1 MIIFLLVPIFT
12 IRSNKDSTM
21 ENIRTASIDA
31 IQKMQIDEL
40 LKQAD
45 QYIRSGRYVAAD
57 ELLQKIFSINPQN
70 TTAHAYQDRIQ
81 FLVKQLSQR
90 VGLDNEMYKEIKR
103 YRDLLSKR
111 KLTQISN
118 LLSSAQQ
125 FINDGNFKK
134 ASEHINKALG
144 LDPENTYANALKQRL
159 VDIQYKPGISVEQTE
174 REFKLC
180 SLIRESWKEGK
191 PSDEKMNIVRKM
203 QNEFN
208 ISEGKRLELERE
220 AKNILYK
227 EALKEIWLTG
237 GLSAFTPELID
248 SLRKKFEVSRVDRSA
263 IEAELLRELRKNK
276 IRGTILVIEEDD
288 KTLLEISS
296 HLRMHFFAVIAAGNL
311 EEVNSS
317 LKIAIPDF
325 ILSEI
330 NFQSGTLGFELYEF
344 VRSTPKTMHVP
355 FLFMSDK
362 IDRNTILVGKR
373 LGVDEFLIKPLDYE
387 LLIEI
392 LNGKLRF
399 KTTKKN

>member
-1 MIIFLLVPIFT
+1 
-12 IRSNKDSTM
+12 M
-21 ENIRTASIDA
+21 ENIRTSSIDA

-40 LKQAD
+40 LRQAD
-45 QYIRSGRYVAAD
+45 KYIREGRYVAAD
-57 ELLQKIFSINPQN
+57 ELLQKVFSINPQN

-118 LLSSAQQ
+118 LLNSAQQ

-134 ASEHINKALG
+134 ASEQISKVLG
-144 LDPENTYANALKQRL
+144 LDPENTFANALKQRL
-159 VDIQYKPGISVEQTE
+159 VDIQYKPGTSVEQTE

-180 SLIRESWKEGK
+180 SLIRESWKDGK
-191 PSDEKMNIVRKM
+191 PSDDKMNVIRKM

-208 ISEGKRLELERE
+208 ISEGKRLELERD
-220 AKNILYK
+220 AKNTLYR
-227 EALKEIWLTG
+227 ESLKEIWSTG

-248 SLRKKFEVSRVDRSA
+248 SLRKKFEVSRVDHSA
-263 IEAELLRELRKNK
+263 IEAELLREVRKNK
-276 IRGTILVIEEDD
+276 IRGTILIIEEDD

-296 HLRMHFFAVIAAGNL
+296 KLRLHFFAVIAAGNL
-311 EEVNSS
+311 EEVTSS

-330 NFQSGTLGFELYEF
+330 NFQSGTLGFELYELI
-344 VRSTPKTMHVP
+344 RSNPKTKLVP
-355 FLFMSDK
+355 FFFMSEK
-362 IDRNTILVGKR
+362 IDRNALLIGKR
-373 LGVDEFLIKPLDYE
+373 LGVDEFFNKPIDYE
-387 LLIEI
+387 LLIET
-392 LNGKLRF
+392 LNGKLRY
-399 KTTKKN
+399 KTIRK